1 MKRPAGV
8 TLIAF
13 LALISGLFGLC
24 WPILAFMGSAL
35 FGGILGT
42 VGAIAGIFLL
52 IGVRYYSWSSP
63 MALSGYAPGLGIWAL
78 SPAVLP

>member
-1 MKRPAGV
+1 
-8 TLIAF
+8 
-13 LALISGLFGLC
+13 
-24 WPILAFMGSAL
+24 MGSAL